1 MSFHERESLLARIR
15 QIRRT
20 AERSNQPA
28 TPGGGGRDQDAIP
41 ALEARMAHL
50 EQLLQGLQ
58 DSVHREARRQG
69 KRIAELEA
77 RIEPATLNQA
87 LSRDARERGIEG

>member
-1 MSFHERESLLARIR
+1 MSFPERESLLARIR
-15 QIRRT
+15 QTRRT
-20 AERSNQPA
+20 AERSSQPA
-28 TPGGGGRDQDAIP
+28 TPGGGGPDQDAIP
-41 ALEARMAHL
+41 ALEARIAHL

-87 LSRDARERGIEG
+87 LSRDARERGLEG